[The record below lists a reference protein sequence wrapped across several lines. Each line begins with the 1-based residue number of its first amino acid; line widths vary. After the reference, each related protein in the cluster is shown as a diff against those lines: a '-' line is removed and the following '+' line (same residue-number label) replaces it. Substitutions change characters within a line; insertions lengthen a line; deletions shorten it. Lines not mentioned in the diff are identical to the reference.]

1 MITIL
6 SPAKTL
12 KMEKAINTSLYTKP
26 LFIKEAS
33 SLIKELIK
41 YSPPEMEG
49 LMKVNCKLAE
59 QNFMRHIRWKEEHDL
74 ANGKQALLAY
84 DGAVYQGLSAGDL
97 NQEQLFFANDHLII
111 LSGLYGALRPLDLI
125 QPYRLEMGT
134 KMKNK
139 RGNNLYDFWKHKLTT
154 YLKKELQKQNDNI
167 LIDLASKEYSCAIDL
182 SKINVKVIKPV
193 FKDYKNGAHK
203 VITIYTKRARGLMSR
218 FIIENNI
225 ILPSDL
231 KKFNEEG
238 YSYNEYLSSDTE
250 FVFIR
255 SRRI

>member
-12 KMEKAINTSLYTKP
+12 KLEKALNTDLYSEP
-26 LFIKEAS
+26 LFVKEAS
-33 SLIKELIK
+33 ALIKELIK

-49 LMKVNCKLAE
+49 LMKVNSKLAQ
-59 QNFMRHIRWKEEHDL
+59 QNFMRHIRWKEEHNL
-74 ANGKQALLAY
+74 SNGKQALLAY
-84 DGAVYQGLSAGDL
+84 DGAVYQGISSGDL
-97 NQEQLFFANDHLII
+97 SQQQLVFANDNLRI

-134 KMKNK
+134 KLKNR
-139 RGNNLYDFWKHKLTT
+139 RGNNLYSFWGNKLTT
-154 YLKKELQKQNDNI
+154 YFKKELRRQNDNI
-167 LIDLASKEYSCAIDL
+167 LINLASKEYSSVIDM
-182 SKINVKVIKPV
+182 SKIKVKVITPV
-193 FKDYKNGAHK
+193 FKDYKNGTHK

-231 KKFNEEG
+231 KEFNEEG
-238 YSYNEYLSSDTE
+238 YSYNNYLSSDE
-250 FVFIR
+250 ELVFIR
-255 SRRI
+255 